1 MSDRN
6 SMEKANFRT
15 RLTRR
20 YGAACNR
27 ETVVLHGDRGAT
39 VYGCR
44 RIVTYSPTEIR
55 LQVGGRRLSVQ
66 GCGLY
71 CASFAAGTV
80 RVEGCVSDVHWLG
93 EEACG
98 C

>member
-1 MSDRN
+1 MNQTKPHCTEFPSPQCDLHTHSIFSD
-6 SMEKANFRT
+6 
-15 RLTRR
+15 
-20 YGAACNR
+20 G
-27 ETVVLHGDRGAT
+27 
-39 VYGCR
+39 
-44 RIVTYSPTEIR
+44 TYSPTEIR
-55 LQVGGRRLSVQ
+55 LQVGGRRLSVL

-80 RVEGCVSDVHWLG
+80 RVEGCVSGVHWLG